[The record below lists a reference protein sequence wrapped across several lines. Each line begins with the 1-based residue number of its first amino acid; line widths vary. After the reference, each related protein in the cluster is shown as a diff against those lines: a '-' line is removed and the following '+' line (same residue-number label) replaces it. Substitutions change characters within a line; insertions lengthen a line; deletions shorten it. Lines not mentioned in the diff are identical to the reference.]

1 MAAAGQPSP
10 TAIRTSV
17 EPSPGPFTVQA
28 GSVIPGVLI
37 TEVNSDLPGDILAQV
52 SRDVFDSETQ
62 RTLLLPKGSRLLG
75 KYDNQVGVG
84 QNRLLVA
91 WTRVIFPDGRSIA
104 LPGLPAKDRAGA
116 GGLHD
121 QVDRHAGQ
129 VFGTATL
136 LSLITAGAQLAQ
148 PNGGYGPLGYPS
160 PGQIAGGAA
169 GQQVSEVAAQ
179 LLRRGMDLQP
189 TIRVRAGM
197 PFNVFL
203 NADLTFPGP
212 YASER

>member
-1 MAAAGQPSP
+1 MAAAAQPSP

-84 QNRLLVA
+84 QDRLLVA

-160 PGQIAGGAA
+160 PGQIAAGAA
-169 GQQVSEVAAQ
+169 GQQLSEVAAQ
-179 LLRRGMDLQP
+179 LLRRGMDVQP

>member
-75 KYDNQVGVG
+75 
-84 QNRLLVA
+84 
-91 WTRVIFPDGRSIA
+91 
-104 LPGLPAKDRAGA
+104 
-116 GGLHD
+116 
-121 QVDRHAGQ
+121 
-129 VFGTATL
+129 
-136 LSLITAGAQLAQ
+136 
-148 PNGGYGPLGYPS
+148 
-160 PGQIAGGAA
+160 
-169 GQQVSEVAAQ
+169 
-179 LLRRGMDLQP
+179 
-189 TIRVRAGM
+189 
-197 PFNVFL
+197 
-203 NADLTFPGP
+203 
-212 YASER
+212 